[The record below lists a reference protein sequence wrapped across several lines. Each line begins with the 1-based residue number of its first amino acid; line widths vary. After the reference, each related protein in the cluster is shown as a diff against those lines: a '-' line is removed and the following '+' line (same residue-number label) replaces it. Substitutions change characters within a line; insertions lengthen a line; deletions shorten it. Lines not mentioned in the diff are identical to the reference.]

1 MFVNYNYNTVSIM
14 WVHHNLLSSLPQ
26 VEYLC
31 HFSLISVNNTNMVI
45 SVGTIFYPFGF
56 IYLEYAFLARMIGSW
71 QGLSSCYCQITL

>member
-26 VEYLC
+26 VEYFY
-31 HFSLISVNNTNMVI
+31 HFSLTSINNANMVI
-45 SVGTIFYPFGF
+45 SVVTIFYPFGF

-71 QGLSSCYCQITL
+71 LGLTSCYCQTTL